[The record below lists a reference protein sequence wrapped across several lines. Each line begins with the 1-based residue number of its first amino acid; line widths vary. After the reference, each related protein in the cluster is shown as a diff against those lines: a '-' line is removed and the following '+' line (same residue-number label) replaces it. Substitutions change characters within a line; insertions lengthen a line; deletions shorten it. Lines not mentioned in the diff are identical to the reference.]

1 MFARRSIFFAR
12 VVVALLFLSRARAR
26 WTRRAGGAESR
37 AGPARAPA
45 FIASRPV
52 RRAALPPSLH
62 PSIYSFIPS
71 LPLHSP
77 FHPSLKPPSPFS
89 SPSVLLQCQKK
100 IFAVPT
106 AFVFEGC
113 ALLVLCRR
121 ANCYCGRPTSRAW
134 SGPACRISTPRFAG
148 ARAGPCPRLR
158 GGGSARAQ
166 AQAAG
171 VREFSCTPRDAGH
184 VARTGPHA
192 FQPGRALW
200 GSADVCVLCACPSQV
215 RARERGACTRF
226 CVRAGTKAGEPVT
239 GWTARNDG
247 SERPGGT
254 VTSRILGRVFGA
266 TPQSVLCVRCK
277 VIRQRCWRLCL
288 LNVASTPHRCAAV
301 TLKGVTRRHAC
312 HVLSSCRVMKGR
324 DAAMQVRRGE
334 A

>member
-1 MFARRSIFFAR
+1 MPACQLLLRQTDFEGLVRACLPDIYAAIRRCARGPVPAPAWGWI
-12 VVVALLFLSRARAR
+12 RARP
-26 WTRRAGGAESR
+26 G
-37 AGPARAPA
+37 AGPL
-45 FIASRPV
+45 
-52 RRAALPPSLH
+52 AA
-62 PSIYSFIPS
+62 
-71 LPLHSP
+71 
-77 FHPSLKPPSPFS
+77 
-89 SPSVLLQCQKK
+89 
-100 IFAVPT
+100 
-106 AFVFEGC
+106 
-113 ALLVLCRR
+113 
-121 ANCYCGRPTSRAW
+121 
-134 SGPACRISTPRFAG
+134 
-148 ARAGPCPRLR
+148 
-158 GGGSARAQ
+158 
-166 AQAAG
+166 
-171 VREFSCTPRDAGH
+171 VREFSCASAMSGDAGH
-184 VARTGPHA
+184 VTRTGPHA
-192 FQPGRALW
+192 FQSGRALW
-200 GSADVCVLCACPSQV
+200 GSADVGVLCACPSQV